1 MLKIKEKE
9 KKKHH
14 NERIQN
20 VKHRSFN
27 PLIMSDYGGFKR
39 ECKHFQGKLSQKI
52 ARKKDEVILQS
63 KK

>member
-39 ECKHFQGKLSQKI
+39 ECKHF
-52 ARKKDEVILQS
+52 
-63 KK
+63 